1 MMNKLDIID
10 IDILG
15 KLVRKELEELEKSKR
30 ETVNKQCEF
39 DLRQLNHKLE
49 VMRYEKNND

>member
-15 KLVRKELEELEKSKR
+15 KLVREKIDNPEKDSR
-30 ETVNKQCEF
+30 LMDTKQHEF
-39 DLRQLNHKLE
+39 DLRQLLHKLE
-49 VMRYEKNND
+49 VMRNEK

>member
-15 KLVRKELEELEKSKR
+15 KLVRKEIDNQEKDKYLMDP
-30 ETVNKQCEF
+30 KQYEF

-49 VMRYEKNND
+49 VMEND